1 MTESFHTRIP
11 TLTEGELR
19 EYLRNHLAYQRAAV
33 EAALAELQR
42 RGLVVPDEPR
52 QQLLAALH
60 HRDSAQLEGAWSHR
74 LLGAA
79 PEPRRTR
86 VRLLTAAILLVGLG
100 TAVVLHR
107 TAQPKAPNP
116 LGYEP
121 EDTKKYL
128 RELERVGGKA
138 NVVAT
143 QFMGW
148 FDGLWQGQ
156 QLATTT
162 AILTLS
168 LAACFWFVA
177 SPPPT
182 RRGP

>member
-1 MTESFHTRIP
+1 MIESFHTRIP
-11 TLTEGELR
+11 TLTEAELR

-33 EAALAELQR
+33 EAALAELQQ
-42 RGLVVPDEPR
+42 RGIVVPDEAR

-60 HRDSAQLEGAWSHR
+60 RRDSAQMEGTWSRR

-79 PEPRRTR
+79 PEPRRTH

-100 TAVVLHR
+100 TAVAIHR
-107 TAQPKAPNP
+107 IAQPKAPNP

-143 QFMGW
+143 QFMRW

-162 AILTLS
+162 AALTLG
-168 LAACFWFVA
+168 LAAGFWFVA
-177 SPPPT
+177 SPPPDG
-182 RRGP
+182 RGP

>member
-11 TLTEGELR
+11 TLTEAELR

-42 RGLVVPDEPR
+42 RGIPVPDEAR
-52 QQLLAALH
+52 QQLQAALH
-60 HRDSAQLEGAWSHR
+60 RRDSAQVETGWSHR

-86 VRLLTAAILLVGLG
+86 VRLLTAAVLLAGLG
-100 TAVVLHR
+100 TA
-107 TAQPKAPNP
+107 TAIHLTAPPKAPNP

-128 RELERVGGKA
+128 RELERFGGKA

-143 QFMGW
+143 QFMRW

-156 QLATTT
+156 QLADTT
-162 AILTLS
+162 AALTLG
-168 LAACFWFVA
+168 LAAVFWFVA